1 MGSEQMQPATG
12 GSKEHVVFFSV
23 QMIAGA
29 MYCPYLSKKQ
39 QKGCFDTQKQ
49 PASKNAGGK
58 KSNTSKG
65 LPCLLLRRGCLC
77 IVLKKVDTFLIDNP
91 TASLQFI

>member
-1 MGSEQMQPATG
+1 MQPATC
-12 GSKEHVVFFSV
+12 GSKEQLIFFSM

-49 PASKNAGGK
+49 PQMPAPLQHAGGK
-58 KSNTSKG
+58 KNYFPKG
-65 LPCLLLRRGCLC
+65 LRAKTRILT
-77 IVLKKVDTFLIDNP
+77 LKPHN
-91 TASLQFI
+91 

>member
-1 MGSEQMQPATG
+1 MEPATG
-12 GSKEHVVFFSV
+12 GSKEQLIFFSM
-23 QMIAGA
+23 QMIAGP

-49 PASKNAGGK
+49 PQMPAPLQPAGGK

-65 LPCLLLRRGCLC
+65 LPPETLILT
-77 IVLKKVDTFLIDNP
+77 LKPHN
-91 TASLQFI
+91 